1 MIKRWKVSVPSADDR
16 EIINQL
22 DNELGIGPVLSHL
35 LHQRG
40 VSTYDE
46 AKHFFRPQLR
56 DLHDPFLM
64 RDMEKAIERLNEAM
78 GNKEKILIYG
88 DYDVDGTTAVALV
101 YSFLRRY
108 YSKIDYYIP
117 DRYAEGYGIS
127 IKGIDY
133 AKENDFTLVIAL
145 DCGIKSHEKM
155 KYARELGIDFIICDH
170 HTPDDTLPEAV
181 AVLDP
186 KRPDSIY
193 PFRHLSGCGVGFKLM
208 QAFAMN
214 NGIEFNE
221 LTKLLDLVA
230 VSIAADIVP
239 MTGENRILSYYG
251 MRQLNTNP
259 CMGLQTII
267 DISGLANREI
277 TVSDIVFKIGPR
289 INASGRVQSGRE
301 AVELLISIDFEFAK
315 NKCNEIDEYNQTR
328 KDLDK
333 NITEEALRM
342 IETSPELQKK
352 KSTVLYSP
360 DWHKGVIGIV
370 ASRLIEN
377 YYRPTII
384 LTKSN
389 GFATGSARSVANF
402 DLYGA
407 IEHCRDLLENF
418 GGHKF
423 AAGLTL
429 KEENI
434 PEFMARFE
442 TYVIDHITNEQ
453 TVQQI
458 DVDAEISFDQITPKF
473 FRVLNQFRPFGPG
486 NMKPVFVSR
495 SAHDYGTSKLV
506 GQKMDHL
513 KLDLQMDNAHKVM
526 PGIAFNMGGYNDHVK
541 SNKPIDVC
549 YTIEENNFN
558 NSSSIQLMV
567 RDITHSEGVISG
579 E

>member
-16 EIINQL
+16 EITNHL
-22 DNELGIGPVLSHL
+22 DNELGIGPVLCHL
-35 LHQRG
+35 LNQRG
-40 VSTYDE
+40 IKSFDE
-46 AKHFFRPQLR
+46 AKYFFRPQLK

-64 RDMEKAIERLNEAM
+64 KDMEKAVDRLNQAM
-78 GNKEKILIYG
+78 GDKEKILIYG

-101 YSFLRRY
+101 YSFLRKY
-108 YSKIDYYIP
+108 YSKIDFYIP

-127 IKGIDY
+127 FEGIDF
-133 AKENDFTLVIAL
+133 AEANDFSLVIAL

-155 KYARELGIDFIICDH
+155 KYARSKGIDFIICDH
-170 HTPDDTLPEAV
+170 HTPDDTLPDAV

-193 PFRHLSGCGVGFKLM
+193 PFKDLSGCGVGFKFL
-208 QAFAMN
+208 QGFAIN
-214 NGIEFNE
+214 NGIDFSE

-239 MTGENRILSYYG
+239 MVGENRILSYYG
-251 MRQLNTNP
+251 MKQLNTNP
-259 CMGLQTII
+259 CIGLKTII

-301 AVELLISIDFEFAK
+301 AVELLRSIDFEYAK
-315 NKCNEIDEYNQTR
+315 AKCLEIDEYNQTR

-333 NITEEALRM
+333 NITEEALHM
-342 IETSPELQKK
+342 IDSSPELQAR

-360 DWHKGVIGIV
+360 NWHKGVIGIV
-370 ASRLIEN
+370 ASRLTES
-377 YYRPTII
+377 YYRPTVI

-402 DLYGA
+402 DLYAA
-407 IEHCRDLLENF
+407 IEGCRDLLENF

-434 PEFMARFE
+434 PEFTKRFE
-442 TYVIDHITNEQ
+442 AHVNEYITKEQQVQLIDI
-453 TVQQI
+453 
-458 DVDAEISFDQITPKF
+458 DAELNFDDITSKF
-473 FRVLNQFRPFGPG
+473 YRVLKQFRPFGPG
-486 NMKPVFVSR
+486 NMKPIFVSKE
-495 SAHDYGTSKLV
+495 ATDFGTSKLV
-506 GQKMDHL
+506 GQNLDHL
-513 KLDLQMDNAHKVM
+513 KLDLQLANSNKVM
-526 PGIAFNMGGYNDHVK
+526 PGIAFKMGEFNDHLK
-541 SNKPIDVC
+541 ANKPIDIC
-549 YTIEENNFN
+549 YSIEENNFN
-558 NSSSIQLMV
+558 QSTTVQLMI
-567 RDITHSEGVISG
+567 RDMVTSDTKVYH
-579 E
+579 

>member
-1 MIKRWKVSVPSADDR
+1 MIKRWKVSVPSEDDR
-16 EIINQL
+16 KTINQL
-22 DNELGIGPVLSHL
+22 DNELGIGPVLSQL
-35 LHQRG
+35 LQQRG
-40 VSTYDE
+40 VTTYDQ
-46 AKHFFRPQLR
+46 AKRFFRPQLR

-64 RDMEKAIERLNEAM
+64 RDMEKAIDRLNEAM

-88 DYDVDGTTAVALV
+88 DYDVDGTSAVALV

-108 YSKIDYYIP
+108 YSKIDFYIP
-117 DRYAEGYGIS
+117 DRYSEGYGIS
-127 IKGIDY
+127 IKGIDF

-155 KYARELGIDFIICDH
+155 KYARELGVDFIICDH
-170 HTPDDTLPEAV
+170 HTPDDTLPDAV

-193 PFRHLSGCGVGFKLM
+193 PFRHLSGCGVGFKLL

-251 MRQLNTNP
+251 MKQLNTNP
-259 CMGLQTII
+259 CIGLKTII
-267 DISGLANREI
+267 DISGLTNKEI

-301 AVELLISIDFEFAK
+301 AVELLISKNFEFAK
-315 NKCNEIDEYNQTR
+315 SKCLEINEYNQTR

-333 NITEEALRM
+333 NITEEALTM
-342 IETSPELQKK
+342 IQTSPELQKMS
-352 KSTVLYSP
+352 STVLYSP
-360 DWHKGVIGIV
+360 EWHKGVIGIV
-370 ASRLIEN
+370 ASRLTES

-402 DLYGA
+402 DLYAA
-407 IEHCRDLLENF
+407 IENCKDLLENF

-434 PEFMARFE
+434 PEFTERFE
-442 TYVIDHITNEQ
+442 AFVKEHITDEQ
-453 TVQQI
+453 MIQQI
-458 DVDAEISFDQITPKF
+458 DVDVEISFDEITPKF
-473 FRVLNQFRPFGPG
+473 FRILKQFRPFGPG

-495 SAHDYGTSKLV
+495 GARDYGTSKLV
-506 GQKMDHL
+506 GQNMDHL
-513 KLDLQMDNAHKVM
+513 KLDLQMENTRKIM
-526 PGIAFNMGGYNDHVK
+526 PGIAFNFGGYNDHIK
-541 SNKPIDVC
+541 SNQPIDVC

-558 NSSSIQLMV
+558 NNTSIQLMV
-567 RDITHSEGVISG
+567 RDIAHSEAKVFQ